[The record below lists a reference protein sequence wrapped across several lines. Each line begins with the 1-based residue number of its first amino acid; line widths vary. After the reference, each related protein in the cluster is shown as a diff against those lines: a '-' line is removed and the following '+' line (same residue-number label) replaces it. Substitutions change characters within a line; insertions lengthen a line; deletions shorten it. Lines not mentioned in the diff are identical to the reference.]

1 MDPLLTVEHLS
12 VEYLGRDSSVRVVDD
27 VSFEIARG
35 EVLGL
40 AGESGS
46 GKSTIAQAVLRILAP
61 PAAITGGNVR
71 FESRD
76 IFAMSDAELR
86 AFRWRK
92 ASLVFQSAMNALN
105 PVTTIGEQIAD
116 VMLAH

>member
-1 MDPLLTVEHLS
+1 MKERRRACSPAFSIPILGCLFHIATRAPRRELALRKFMADPLLSVENLS
-12 VEYLGRDSSVRVVDD
+12 VEYLGRDSAVRVVDD

-61 PAAITGGNVR
+61 PAAITGGSV
-71 FESRD
+71 
-76 IFAMSDAELR
+76 
-86 AFRWRK
+86 
-92 ASLVFQSAMNALN
+92 
-105 PVTTIGEQIAD
+105 
-116 VMLAH
+116 